1 MSNNYKELFKHYI
14 SLTKE
19 YTLTESLKNST
30 SQTIEVLEKITEPK
44 ASYSYQEDKWTI
56 IQVLSHIIDT
66 ERIMSYRALRY
77 ARQDQ
82 TKLSGFDENHYAAH
96 AGTES
101 RSINSLLEEF
111 KALRTST
118 ILLFNSFT
126 NEMLTYSDNE
136 TGIGLTVDKLGRMI
150 AGHSMHHCNIL
161 TERYGV

>member
-1 MSNNYKELFKHYI
+1 MSNNYKELFNHYI